1 MSKILGGMR
10 SADHAT
16 LARERAELFPKIA
29 DAASLCTCG
38 HGYSLHRKGDFIY
51 LGCSQS
57 GCNCVRFNP
66 ISERKGP
73 PAGFLEVGCN
83 DNGEVVVN
91 HPDLEPDE
99 NGVGHIVFSP
109 AEARAFANLLL
120 RHADTAQHSH
130 CVQEELR
137 QARIK

>member
-1 MSKILGGMR
+1 MSDG
-10 SADHAT
+10 
-16 LARERAELFPKIA
+16 AR
-29 DAASLCTCG
+29 CHYC
-38 HGYSLHRKGDFIY
+38 RK
-51 LGCSQS
+51 
-57 GCNCVRFNP
+57 NP
-66 ISERKGP
+66 CICESPKGP

-137 QARIK
+137 QARIKRIVDVLCP